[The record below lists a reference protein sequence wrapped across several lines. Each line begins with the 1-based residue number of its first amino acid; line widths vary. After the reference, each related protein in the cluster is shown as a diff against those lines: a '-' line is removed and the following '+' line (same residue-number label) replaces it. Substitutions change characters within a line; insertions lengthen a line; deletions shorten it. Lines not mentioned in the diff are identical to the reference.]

1 MVMSFSI
8 YIVHT
13 FTMGEKDMKE
23 YAKICWERVCLL
35 IRWLFLAG
43 IMGLLLGLIGGLFSR
58 SITEATLFRNHHPWM
73 LYLLPFAGLLI
84 VALYKF
90 DPNKMGTNR
99 VLESIQTQSHIPF
112 RMAPLIVFSTI
123 LTHAFGGS
131 AGREGAALQLGGSL
145 GDTFANYLKMDEY
158 DHKIMIMCG
167 MSAAFS
173 ALFGTPLTATIFS
186 MEVISVG
193 MMQYAALVP
202 CSIAALVAKWS
213 ANMVGAYGEH
223 FTIPN
228 SIPFDLRNA
237 CLTILLAVLCAV
249 VSIIFCMSLHKTE
262 HMLQNRIKNEWLR
275 VVFGAVLVIILT
287 KLINSTDYLGAGMQV
302 IEHAIDGEVFAFA
315 FLLKIV
321 FTAISLGCGFRG
333 GEIVPTL
340 FVGATFG
347 CMFGQLSGFSPSLAA
362 ACGMVSVFCGVT
374 NCPISSLFLSFELFS
389 FECMP
394 FFLLSVGISY
404 LESGYFGLYHSQK
417 ILYSKTKLQFIN
429 THTKE

>member
-1 MVMSFSI
+1 
-8 YIVHT
+8 
-13 FTMGEKDMKE
+13 MKE
-23 YAKICWERVCLL
+23 YAKICFERVCLL
-35 IRWLFLAG
+35 FRWLILAG
-43 IMGLLLGLIGGLFSR
+43 TMGLLLGLIGGLFAR
-58 SITEATLFRNHHPWM
+58 SITEVTHFRNTHPWM

-84 VALYKF
+84 VALYKL
-90 DPNKMGTNR
+90 DPSKTGTNR
-99 VLESIQTQSHIPF
+99 VLEGIQAGSYIPF
-112 RMAPLIVFSTI
+112 LMAPLIVLSTI

-145 GDTFANYLKMDEY
+145 GGTFAKYLKMDEY

-173 ALFGTPLTATIFS
+173 ALFGTPLTATIFA

-193 MMQYAALVP
+193 IMQYAALVP

-213 ANMVGAYGEH
+213 ATMVGAHGEH
-223 FTIPN
+223 FSIPS
-228 SIPFDLRNA
+228 SIPFDLKNA
-237 CLTILLAVLCAV
+237 CFTMLLAILCAV
-249 VSIIFCMSLHKTE
+249 VSILFCMILHKTE
-262 HMLQNRIKNEWLR
+262 HAFQKWITNEWIR
-275 VVFGAVLVIILT
+275 IVFGALLVIILT
-287 KLINSTDYLGAGMQV
+287 KIVQSTDYLGAGMQV
-302 IEHAIDGEVFAFA
+302 IERAIDGEAFIFA
-315 FLLKIV
+315 FLLKMI

-347 CMFGQLSGFSPSLAA
+347 CVFGQISGFSPSLAA
-362 ACGMVSVFCGVT
+362 ACGMTSVFCGVT
-374 NCPISSLFLSFELFS
+374 NCPISSLFLSFELFG